1 MPERSISMNINEIIK
16 ELTLEEKALLVSG
29 TDFMYTKAIPRLGI
43 PSLRM
48 SDGPHG
54 LRVQQEAG
62 DNGVTNSDPATCFP
76 TAATT
81 ASSWNPQHAYLMG
94 RAIGEA
100 ARHYGVHVVL
110 GPGTNI
116 KRNPLGGR
124 SFEYF
129 SEDPFLSGVMAAAE
143 VLGIQSEGVGV
154 SAKHFALNNSENYR
168 FMGNSVAD
176 MRAIREIYLKPFEMI
191 VKDASPETMMCAY
204 NKING
209 EYCCQNEWLL
219 TEVLR
224 REWGFSG
231 LVMTDWGATHDRLR
245 MLRAGLDLEMP
256 GDTPICRKWIKDAIE
271 SGELE
276 MSALDEA
283 VKNVLTLVKKHEND
297 KVEAADFVA
306 QHELAKT
313 IAIDS
318 AVLMKNDGALPLDKN
333 GEYLVIGEL
342 FEKTRYQGSGSS
354 MINPTFLSTPKS
366 AFDNVG
372 IKYDYTAGYKENR
385 TKKDVSLINDAVA
398 KAAKYENLILFAGL
412 TDYVESEGADR
423 DNMRLPENQLALID
437 ELIKLGKRITVV
449 LYGGSP
455 FELPFADDV
464 NAILNMYL
472 PGQNGGEAM
481 RELLFGEANPSGK
494 LAESWPIKY
503 EDVPFCSEF
512 GKGENEIYKESIFV
526 GYRYYLSAGKRVRY
540 PFGFGLSYTS
550 FEYSNLSLVE
560 DDSSYTFSCD
570 VTNIGDY
577 DGSEIVQLYVKAPGK
592 TVFAPLRELKGFTK
606 IPLKV
611 GECGKATI
619 RVDKSELR
627 YFNTA
632 ENKYAF
638 EGGEYI
644 IEICSD
650 CESVKLSTSVTI
662 APDEVASPYSD
673 KILGIYR
680 SADVERMTDSVFEEM
695 SGVRIPAPQPKK
707 PIHIESRFSNMKST
721 FIGTVLYH
729 SVLSVAKKEMKKAKR
744 MPEGVERDNKIKG
757 AIFLKRILNSNS
769 VLTMS
774 MSAAQSFPYNFAE
787 GFVNLANGKIIKGI
801 MCFCKSKNAKKHQA
815 ENNKEK

>member
-1 MPERSISMNINEIIK
+1 MNVNEIIN

-29 TDFMYTKAIPRLGI
+29 TDFMYTRAIPRLGI
-43 PSLRM
+43 PSIRM

-62 DNGVTNSDPATCFP
+62 DNGVTGSDPATCFP

-81 ASSWNPQHAYLMG
+81 AASWNPENTYLMG
-94 RAIGEA
+94 KAIGEA
-100 ARHYGVHVVL
+100 ARHYGVHIVL

-129 SEDPFLSGVMAAAE
+129 SEDPLLSGKMASAE

-191 VKDASPETMMCAY
+191 VKDSSPETLMCAY

-209 EYCCQNEWLL
+209 EYCAENKWLL
-219 TEVLR
+219 TDVLR
-224 REWGFSG
+224 HEWGFGG
-231 LVMTDWGATHDRLR
+231 LVMTDWGATHDRVK
-245 MLRAGLDLEMP
+245 MLKSGLDLEMP
-256 GDTPICRKWIKDAIE
+256 GDTPICRKWIKDAVE

-276 MSALDEA
+276 MSVLDEA
-283 VKNVLTLVKKHEND
+283 VRNVLTIVKKHESD
-297 KVEAADFVA
+297 KVETADFAA
-306 QHELAKT
+306 QHELAKA
-313 IAIDS
+313 IAKDS
-318 AVLMKNDGALPLDKN
+318 AVLMKNDGTLPLSKN
-333 GEYLVIGEL
+333 GEYLVVGEL

-366 AFDNVG
+366 AFDSAG
-372 IKYDYTAGYKENR
+372 IKYDYAVGYKENR
-385 TKKDVSLINDAVA
+385 TKKDMSLIDEAVK
-398 KAAKYENLILFAGL
+398 KAAGYDSIILFAGL

-423 DNMRLPENQLALID
+423 DDMRLPENQLALID
-437 ELIKLGKRITVV
+437 ELTRLGKRITVV

-464 NAILNMYL
+464 SAILNMYL

-494 LAESWPIKY
+494 LAESWPIRY
-503 EDVPFCSEF
+503 EDVPFSAEF
-512 GKGENEIYKESIFV
+512 GKGENEIYKESVFV
-526 GYRYYLSAGKRVRY
+526 GYRYYLTACKRVRY

-550 FEYSNLSLVE
+550 FEYSDISLVE
-560 DDSSYTFSCD
+560 DDDGYTVSCN
-570 VTNIGDY
+570 VTNTGER
-577 DGSEIVQLYVKAPGK
+577 DGSEIVQLYVRAPGK
-592 TVFAPLRELKGFTK
+592 KIFTPLRELRGFTK
-606 IPLKV
+606 LPLKA
-611 GECGKATI
+611 GECAKATI
-619 RVDKSELR
+619 RVDKSALK

-644 IEICSD
+644 FEICSD
-650 CESVKLSTSVTI
+650 CESVKLSASVMI
-662 APDEVASPYSD
+662 APDEVRDPYSD
-673 KILGIYR
+673 RILEAYR
-680 SADVERMTDSVFEEM
+680 IADMTNVTDAIFEEM
-695 SGVRIPAPQPKK
+695 SGVAIPAPQPKK
-707 PIHIESRFSNMKST
+707 PIHIESRFSNLKST
-721 FIGTVLYH
+721 FIGAILYH
-729 SVLSVAKKEMKKAKR
+729 AVLSVAKKDMRRAKR
-744 MPEGVERDNKIKG
+744 LPEGIERDNKIKG

-787 GFVNLANGKIIKGI
+787 GFVNLANGKIIKGVI
-801 MCFCKSKNAKKHQA
+801 CFCKS